1 MILVDIVTLLYSNFV
16 IWFKK
21 NIFFHGIIDML
32 MQTSYEKGI
41 LQK

>member
-21 NIFFHGIIDML
+21 KFFHGIIDML

-41 LQK
+41 